1 MLGAPWFY
9 EMDRRAA
16 EAELQQEI
24 AELDGKY
31 QRLEA
36 RRAESY
42 HRLETLQ
49 LKAENAKL
57 KGDKQAAARFEVE
70 VVSLEVELESLERQ
84 SAQTRKQIKKLS
96 EKLECRN
103 PMLDM
108 MFWSTL

>member
-36 RRAESY
+36 RQTESC
-42 HRLETLQ
+42 HRLENVRLR
-49 LKAENAKL
+49 AENARL
-57 KGDKQAAARFEVE
+57 KGDKQSAARLEVE
-70 VVSLEVELESLERQ
+70 AMSLEVELESLERQ